1 MGDPRR
7 LRKKYSTPV
16 HPWNAANIELEK
28 ELIKEYGLGNKKEI
42 WKIGSILKKYKD
54 LAKKL
59 IAVKTAQGEKERN
72 QMMDKLYRWGL
83 IGEGAALD
91 DVLSLNVKDLMER
104 RLQSLVFRMGLARS
118 MKQAR
123 QHIVHRHVIIG
134 DKKITFPSYIVS
146 REEEGQIQFDGNS
159 TLSDAEHPERVPLEK
174 GEKMEEKPAEEKVE
188 AGKAEEKP
196 AEEAQK
202 EEVKSEEEKPA
213 EAPKDK
219 EEVKKEAPTEEK
231 KGEKQ

>member
-1 MGDPRR
+1 MGDPKR

-28 ELIKEYGLGNKKEI
+28 ELIKEYKLGNKKEI
-42 WKIGSILKKYKD
+42 WKISSVLKKYKD

-72 QMMDKLYRWGL
+72 QMMDKLFRWGL

-104 RLQSLVFRMGLARS
+104 RLQSLVFRMGLSRS

-123 QHIVHRHVIIG
+123 QFIVHRHVRVG
-134 DKKITFPSYIVS
+134 NKKITFPSYIVS
-146 REEEGQIQFDGNS
+146 RDEEGQIQFDGQS
-159 TLSDAEHPERVPLEK
+159 TLSDAEHPERAILDK
-174 GEKMEEKPAEEKVE
+174 KEKMEEKKPEEDK
-188 AGKAEEKP
+188 KPKEKP
-196 AEEAQK
+196 SGEAQK
-202 EEVKSEEEKPA
+202 EAVKEKKPEEMSKT
-213 EAPKDK
+213 
-219 EEVKKEAPTEEK
+219 PTETN
-231 KGEKQ
+231 KGSEKQ